1 LREQLQIG
9 QDEILSAQNADKDKA
24 KKEPPKEDV
33 LAALDEAGGVEYLVT
48 QAKENP
54 GPVLALIGKVL
65 PTTLSTDPE
74 SPPKL
79 VITWQSSE

>member
-1 LREQLQIG
+1 MPRHVFIEPGPGRPKGSKNKASQAL
-9 QDEILSAQNADKDKA
+9 KDMI
-24 KKEPPKEDV
+24 

-54 GPVLALIGKVL
+54 GPFLALIGKVL